1 MTALAALIRRDI
13 RIALRVGGGAL
24 IGVLFFLTVVV
35 LMPFAVGPDLA
46 LLTRLGPA
54 ILWLGA
60 LLASLLTLDRLF
72 TADHDDGSL
81 DLIVMSRTP
90 LELACAA
97 KALAH
102 WLAAGVPLIIAT
114 PVLGLLLNLDATVD
128 RSRRADAAG
137 RHAGAD
143 LYRHDRRGARGDA
156 ASRRLAAG
164 GAGAAAVDPG
174 ADFRRR
180 RVGSRDHRAAVV
192 RNAVFDP
199 VRAVAGQLRD
209 RTVCRSRKPAARTG
223 LMPTRADQLL
233 HERTCRIACNGRD
246 DYQDAMTLI
255 DLANPTRFLTL
266 TARVLPWL
274 AAATAIL
281 LAIGLYQSAMAPDD
295 YQQGATVKIMF
306 IHVPNAW
313 LSMFVWGVMSVAALG
328 TLVWRHPLA
337 DVAAKAAAPIGAAF
351 TFLALVT
358 GSLWGRPMWGT
369 YWEWDAR
376 LTSVLILFLMY
387 LGLIALWR
395 AVEDPSRA
403 ARAAAVLTLVGAIN
417 LPIIKFSVDW
427 WNTLHQPASVLRM
440 GGPTLDRAFLIPLL
454 VMAVAFSLLFIT
466 LHLAAMRNE
475 ILRRRVRALA
485 DDASQPAARRDRDVA
500 RSLRVLHRDVLC
512 AGRRPW
518 C

>member
-13 RIALRVGGGAL
+13 KIALRVGGGAL

-72 TADHDDGSL
+72 MADHEDGSL

-90 LELACAA
+90 LELTCAA

-102 WLAAGVPLIIAT
+102 WLAAGLPLIIAT
-114 PVLGLLLNLDATVD
+114 PVLGLLLNLDATSTSAV
-128 RSRRADAAG
+128 ALTLLVGTPALTFTGMIGAALAVTL
-137 RHAGAD
+137 H
-143 LYRHDRRGARGDA
+143 RGGLLLAVLVLPLSIPVLIFGVA
-156 ASRRLAAG
+156 ASQAAIS
-164 GAGAAAVDPG
+164 GAA
-174 ADFRRR
+174 
-180 RVGSRDHRAAVV
+180 V

-199 VRAVAGQLRD
+199 VRAFADQFCH
-209 RTVCRSRKPAARTG
+209 RTVRGGREPAARPG
-223 LMPTRADQLL
+223 LMPINSRGDEMKQHRPHCLP
-233 HERTCRIACNGRD
+233 RTAAIIR
-246 DYQDAMTLI
+246 YAMTLI

-266 TARVLPWL
+266 TARILPWL
-274 AAATAIL
+274 AAATAVL
-281 LAIGLYQSAMAPDD
+281 LLVGLYQSALAPDD

-313 LSMFVWGVMSVAALG
+313 LSMFVWGVMSLAALG

-403 ARAAAVLTLVGAIN
+403 ARAAAILTLVGAIN
-417 LPIIKFSVDW
+417 IPIIKFSVDW
-427 WNTLHQPASVLRM
+427 WNTLHQPASVMRM
-440 GGPTLDRAFLIPLL
+440 GGPSLDRAFLIPLL
-454 VMAVAFSLLFIT
+454 VMAIAFSLLFVT

-475 ILRRRVRALA
+475 ILRRRVRSLQMMQ
-485 DDASQPAARRDRDVA
+485 ASQRAA
-500 RSLRVLHRDVLC
+500 
-512 AGRRPW
+512 
-518 C
+518 